1 MCIAIIIIIAIVI
14 GHVIN
19 ETTVTSLHMRLPRSL
34 IQHSDELP
42 RADIFIGEM
51 AAAATVRYEY

>member
-1 MCIAIIIIIAIVI
+1 
-14 GHVIN
+14 
-19 ETTVTSLHMRLPRSL
+19 MRLSRSP

-51 AAAATVRYEY
+51 AAAATVRYEYWARTSAPKLG